1 MDIETLE
8 KGNELK
14 THIDYLNRQLKGW
27 NESIGINCHF
37 IYPVDYTELVFVND
51 EMYSLFKKT
60 ALDYLNAEL
69 EKVTTEFNNL

>member
-1 MDIETLE
+1 MDIKTLE
-8 KGNELK
+8 KGNALK
-14 THIDYLNRQLKGW
+14 THIDYLNKQLKGW

-37 IYPVDYTELVFVND
+37 IYPLDYTELVFVND

>member
-1 MDIETLE
+1 MDIKTLE

-37 IYPVDYTELVFVND
+37 IYPLDYTELVFVND

>member
-1 MDIETLE
+1 MDIQTLE

-27 NESIGINCHF
+27 NESVGINCHF
-37 IYPVDYTELVFVND
+37 IYPLDYTELVFVND

>member
-1 MDIETLE
+1 MDIKTLE

-27 NESIGINCHF
+27 NESVGINCHF
-37 IYPVDYTELVFVND
+37 IYPLDYTELVFVND

-60 ALDYLNAEL
+60 ALDYLSAEL

>member
-1 MDIETLE
+1 MDIKTLE

>member
-1 MDIETLE
+1 MDIKTLE

-27 NESIGINCHF
+27 NESVGINCHF
-37 IYPVDYTELVFVND
+37 IYPLDYTELVFVND
-51 EMYSLFKKT
+51 EMYNLFKKT

>member
-1 MDIETLE
+1 MDIKTLE

-27 NESIGINCHF
+27 NESVGINCHF
-37 IYPVDYTELVFVND
+37 IYPLDYTELVFVND

>member
-1 MDIETLE
+1 MDIKTLE

-27 NESIGINCHF
+27 NESVGINCHF
-37 IYPVDYTELVFVND
+37 IYPLDYTELVFVND
-51 EMYSLFKKT
+51 EMYSIFKKT

>member
-1 MDIETLE
+1 MDINTLE
-8 KGNELK
+8 EGNELN
-14 THIDYLNRQLKGW
+14 THIDYLNRQLKGS

-51 EMYSLFKKT
+51 EMYNLFKKT
-60 ALDYLNAEL
+60 ALDYLSAEL

>member
-1 MDIETLE
+1 MDIKTLE

-27 NESIGINCHF
+27 NESVGINCHF

-69 EKVTTEFNNL
+69 EKVTTEFNNR

>member
-1 MDIETLE
+1 MDIKTLE

-14 THIDYLNRQLKGW
+14 THIDYLNKQLKGW

-51 EMYSLFKKT
+51 EMYNLFKKT

-69 EKVTTEFNNL
+69 EKVTVEFNNL

>member
-1 MDIETLE
+1 MDIKTLE

-14 THIDYLNRQLKGW
+14 THIDYLNKQLKGW

-51 EMYSLFKKT
+51 EMYNLFKKT

>member
-1 MDIETLE
+1 MDIKTLE
-8 KGNELK
+8 KGNGLK

-37 IYPVDYTELVFVND
+37 IYPLDYTELVFVND
-51 EMYSLFKKT
+51 EMYNLFKKT

>member
-1 MDIETLE
+1 MDIKTLE

-37 IYPVDYTELVFVND
+37 IYPVDYTELIFVND
-51 EMYSLFKKT
+51 EMYNLFKKT

>member
-1 MDIETLE
+1 MDIKTLE

-14 THIDYLNRQLKGW
+14 THIDYLNRQIKGW
-27 NESIGINCHF
+27 NESVGINCHF
-37 IYPVDYTELVFVND
+37 IYPLDYTELVFVND

>member
-1 MDIETLE
+1 MDIKTLE

-27 NESIGINCHF
+27 NESVGINCHF
-37 IYPVDYTELVFVND
+37 IYPLDYTELVFVND
-51 EMYSLFKKT
+51 EMYNIFKRT

>member
-1 MDIETLE
+1 MNIKTLE

-51 EMYSLFKKT
+51 EMYNLFKKT

>member
-1 MDIETLE
+1 MDIKTLE

-27 NESIGINCHF
+27 NESVGINCHF
-37 IYPVDYTELVFVND
+37 IYPLDYTELVFVND

-60 ALDYLNAEL
+60 ALDYLNADL

>member
-1 MDIETLE
+1 MDIRTLE

>member
-1 MDIETLE
+1 MDIKTLE

-51 EMYSLFKKT
+51 EMYNIFKKT

>member
-1 MDIETLE
+1 MDIKTLE

-27 NESIGINCHF
+27 NESVGINCHF
-37 IYPVDYTELVFVND
+37 IYPLDYTELVFVND

-69 EKVTTEFNNL
+69 EKVTTEFNNR

>member
-1 MDIETLE
+1 MDIKTLE

-51 EMYSLFKKT
+51 EMYNLFKKT

-69 EKVTTEFNNL
+69 EKVTVEFNNL

>member
-1 MDIETLE
+1 MDIKTLE

-51 EMYSLFKKT
+51 EMYNLFKKT

>member
-1 MDIETLE
+1 MDIKTLE

-51 EMYSLFKKT
+51 EMYNLFKKT
-60 ALDYLNAEL
+60 ALDYLSAEL

>member
-1 MDIETLE
+1 MDIKTLE

-27 NESIGINCHF
+27 NESVGINCHF
-37 IYPVDYTELVFVND
+37 IYPLDYTELVFVND

-60 ALDYLNAEL
+60 ALDYLNVEL

>member
-1 MDIETLE
+1 MDIKTLE

-37 IYPVDYTELVFVND
+37 IYPLDYTELVFVND
-51 EMYSLFKKT
+51 EMYNLFKKT

>member
-1 MDIETLE
+1 MDIKTLE

-27 NESIGINCHF
+27 NESVGIHCHF
-37 IYPVDYTELVFVND
+37 IYPLDYTELVFVND